1 MPVLGTGL
9 DALILPSITLGLFL
23 AGGLARLVRNSII
36 EVMAQ
41 DYIRTAYAKGLTA
54 LRVVAKHA
62 MRNAII
68 PPLTLLGIQFALL
81 IGGAVVT
88 ETVFARPGH
97 RSPAR
102 ARGAGEGLSGRA
114 GRRRADHRRLCADQP
129 GDRHR
134 LRHHRSAGAGVTRVA
149 RLLGAPG
156 AVAGSVVL
164 VAILALAALAPLLAP
179 YDWNATSQCRRLA
192 PMSAEHW
199 FGCDLFGRDILS
211 RVMYGARFSLAMGI
225 STVAISLVFGALLG
239 VTIAYAGGRVDA
251 IGARLIDAMLC
262 FPPII
267 LAILIVAVLGVG
279 LWNAA
284 LAVGISG
291 IPRFARIT
299 RAATLSL
306 AARDFVEAAR
316 AVGAGR
322 MRIVL
327 RHLLPNLAPILIVL
341 TTLDLGG
348 AVLFTATLS
357 FLGLGAQP
365 PTPEWGAMLNAGREY
380 VRYAPWTMIFPGLA
394 LFLTVM
400 AVNLVGDRFSLV
412 LDPRQRGRA

>member
-1 MPVLGTGL
+1 MSQVQP
-9 DALILPSITLGLFL
+9 
-23 AGGLARLVRNSII
+23 RER
-36 EVMAQ
+36 
-41 DYIRTAYAKGLTA
+41 
-54 LRVVAKHA
+54 RV
-62 MRNAII
+62 
-68 PPLTLLGIQFALL
+68 T
-81 IGGAVVT
+81 
-88 ETVFARPGH
+88 
-97 RSPAR
+97 S
-102 ARGAGEGLSGRA
+102 
-114 GRRRADHRRLCADQP
+114 
-129 GDRHR
+129 
-134 LRHHRSAGAGVTRVA
+134 

-156 AVAGSVVL
+156 AVAGTVVL
-164 VAILALAALAPLLAP
+164 VVILALAVLAPLLAP

-192 PMSAEHW
+192 PISADHW

-211 RVMYGARFSLAMGI
+211 RVMYGARFSLAMGV
-225 STVAISLVFGALLG
+225 STVTISLVAGALLG
-239 VTIAYAGGRVDA
+239 VVIAYGGGRIDA
-251 IGARLIDAMLC
+251 IGTRLIDAMLC

-306 AARDFVEAAR
+306 VARDFVEAAR
-316 AVGAGR
+316 AVGSGR

-327 RHLLPNLAPILIVL
+327 RHLLPNLTPILIVI

-400 AVNLVGDRFSLV
+400 AVNLVGDRLSLV
-412 LDPRQRGRA
+412 LDPRQRDRA

>member
-1 MPVLGTGL
+1 MSG
-9 DALILPSITLGLFL
+9 A
-23 AGGLARLVRNSII
+23 ALARRP
-36 EVMAQ
+36 
-41 DYIRTAYAKGLTA
+41 
-54 LRVVAKHA
+54 RV
-62 MRNAII
+62 
-68 PPLTLLGIQFALL
+68 
-81 IGGAVVT
+81 
-88 ETVFARPGH
+88 
-97 RSPAR
+97 
-102 ARGAGEGLSGRA
+102 LS
-114 GRRRADHRRLCADQP
+114 
-129 GDRHR
+129 
-134 LRHHRSAGAGVTRVA
+134 

-156 AVAGSVVL
+156 AVAGTVVIA
-164 VAILALAALAPLLAP
+164 AILALAVFAPYLAP

-192 PMSAEHW
+192 PLSAEHW

-211 RVMYGARFSLAMGI
+211 RVMYGARFSLAMGV

-239 VTIAYAGGRVDA
+239 IVIAYGGGRIDR
-251 IGARLIDAMLC
+251 IGARVIDSMLC

-279 LWNAA
+279 LLNAA

-306 AARDFVEAAR
+306 TARDFVEAAR
-316 AVGAGR
+316 AVGSSHA
-322 MRIVL
+322 RIIL
-327 RHLLPNLAPILIVL
+327 RHLLPNLAPILIVIA
-341 TTLDLGG
+341 TLDLGG

-400 AVNLVGDRFSLV
+400 AVNLVGDRLSLI
-412 LDPRQRGRA
+412 LDPRQNDRS

>member
-1 MPVLGTGL
+1 
-9 DALILPSITLGLFL
+9 
-23 AGGLARLVRNSII
+23 
-36 EVMAQ
+36 
-41 DYIRTAYAKGLTA
+41 
-54 LRVVAKHA
+54 
-62 MRNAII
+62 
-68 PPLTLLGIQFALL
+68 
-81 IGGAVVT
+81 
-88 ETVFARPGH
+88 
-97 RSPAR
+97 
-102 ARGAGEGLSGRA
+102 
-114 GRRRADHRRLCADQP
+114 
-129 GDRHR
+129 
-134 LRHHRSAGAGVTRVA
+134 VTRVP

-156 AVAGSVVL
+156 AAVGSIVL

-199 FGCDLFGRDILS
+199 FGCDLFGRDVLS
-211 RVMYGARFSLAMGI
+211 RIMYGARFSLAMGI
-225 STVAISLVFGALLG
+225 STVAISLVFGGLLG
-239 VTIAYAGGRVDA
+239 VAIAYASGRVDA
-251 IGARLIDAMLC
+251 VGARLIDAMLS

-279 LWNAA
+279 LMNAA

-299 RAATLSL
+299 RAATLTL

-322 MRIVL
+322 TRIVL
-327 RHLLPNLAPILIVL
+327 RHLLPNLAPILIVI
-341 TTLDLGG
+341 TTLDLGN

-380 VRYAPWTMIFPGLA
+380 VRYAPWTMVFPGLA

-400 AVNLVGDRFSLV
+400 AVNLVGDRLSLV

>member
-1 MPVLGTGL
+1 
-9 DALILPSITLGLFL
+9 
-23 AGGLARLVRNSII
+23 
-36 EVMAQ
+36 
-41 DYIRTAYAKGLTA
+41 
-54 LRVVAKHA
+54 
-62 MRNAII
+62 MR
-68 PPLTLLGIQFALL
+68 QM
-81 IGGAVVT
+81 
-88 ETVFARPGH
+88 
-97 RSPAR
+97 
-102 ARGAGEGLSGRA
+102 
-114 GRRRADHRRLCADQP
+114 
-129 GDRHR
+129 
-134 LRHHRSAGAGVTRVA
+134 
-149 RLLGAPG
+149 LGAPG
-156 AVAGSVVL
+156 AL
-164 VAILALAALAPLLAP
+164 VGCIVILAIFILTVVAPFIVP

-199 FGCDLFGRDILS
+199 FGCDLFGRDLLS
-211 RVMYGARFSLAMGI
+211 RVLVGARYSLGMGV
-225 STVAISLVFGALLG
+225 STVVISLVFGATLG
-239 VTIAYAGGRVDA
+239 VVIAYSGGRVDRV
-251 IGARLIDAMLC
+251 GARVIDALLC

-291 IPRFARIT
+291 IPKFARIT

-306 AARDFVEAAR
+306 AAREFVEAAR
-316 AVGAGR
+316 AMGASGVR
-322 MRIVL
+322 VML

-380 VRYAPWTMIFPGLA
+380 VRYAPWTMVFPGLA

-400 AVNLVGDRFSLV
+400 AVNLVGDRLSAV
-412 LDPRQRGRA
+412 LDPRHRSRQ

>member
-1 MPVLGTGL
+1 VSE
-9 DALILPSITLGLFL
+9 LPRAPSL
-23 AGGLARLVRNSII
+23 
-36 EVMAQ
+36 
-41 DYIRTAYAKGLTA
+41 LT
-54 LRVVAKHA
+54 
-62 MRNAII
+62 
-68 PPLTLLGIQFALL
+68 
-81 IGGAVVT
+81 
-88 ETVFARPGH
+88 
-97 RSPAR
+97 
-102 ARGAGEGLSGRA
+102 
-114 GRRRADHRRLCADQP
+114 
-129 GDRHR
+129 
-134 LRHHRSAGAGVTRVA
+134 

-156 AVAGSVVL
+156 AVAGTIVI
-164 VAILALAALAPLLAP
+164 ATILALAVFAPYLAP

-192 PMSAEHW
+192 PMSVEHW
-199 FGCDLFGRDILS
+199 FGCDLFGRDVFS
-211 RVMYGARFSLAMGI
+211 RVIYGARFSLAMGL
-225 STVAISLVFGALLG
+225 STVTISLVFGGLLG
-239 VTIAYAGGRVDA
+239 IVIAYGGGRIDR
-251 IGARLIDAMLC
+251 IGARVIDAMLC

-279 LWNAA
+279 LLNAA

-316 AVGAGR
+316 AVGSSHA
-322 MRIVL
+322 RIVL
-327 RHLLPNLAPILIVL
+327 RHLLPNLAPILIVIA
-341 TTLDLGG
+341 TLDLGG

-400 AVNLVGDRFSLV
+400 SVNLVGDRLSLI
-412 LDPRQRGRA
+412 LDPRQRDRA

>member
-1 MPVLGTGL
+1 
-9 DALILPSITLGLFL
+9 
-23 AGGLARLVRNSII
+23 
-36 EVMAQ
+36 
-41 DYIRTAYAKGLTA
+41 
-54 LRVVAKHA
+54 
-62 MRNAII
+62 
-68 PPLTLLGIQFALL
+68 
-81 IGGAVVT
+81 
-88 ETVFARPGH
+88 
-97 RSPAR
+97 
-102 ARGAGEGLSGRA
+102 
-114 GRRRADHRRLCADQP
+114 
-129 GDRHR
+129 
-134 LRHHRSAGAGVTRVA
+134 VTRALATPGRQRAVA

-156 AVAGSVVL
+156 AVAGAVVL
-164 VAILALAALAPLLAP
+164 AVILTLAVLAPWIAP
-179 YDWNATSQCRRLA
+179 YDWDATSQCRRLA
-192 PMSAEHW
+192 PMSAAHW
-199 FGCDLFGRDILS
+199 FGCDLFGRDLLS

-225 STVAISLVFGALLG
+225 STIAISLVFGALLG
-239 VTIAYAGGRVDA
+239 VAVAYGGGRVDA

-279 LWNAA
+279 LLNAA

-306 AARDFVEAAR
+306 VARDFVEAAR
-316 AVGAGR
+316 AVGSGH

-327 RHLLPNLAPILIVL
+327 RHLLPNLAPILIVIA
-341 TTLDLGG
+341 TLDLGG

-394 LFLTVM
+394 LFLTVI
-400 AVNLVGDRFSLV
+400 AVNLVGDRLSLV
-412 LDPRQRGRA
+412 LDPRQRGRT

>member
-1 MPVLGTGL
+1 MSAT
-9 DALILPSITLGLFL
+9 LP
-23 AGGLARLVRNSII
+23 R
-36 EVMAQ
+36 Q
-41 DYIRTAYAKGLTA
+41 
-54 LRVVAKHA
+54 
-62 MRNAII
+62 
-68 PPLTLLGIQFALL
+68 PWLL
-81 IGGAVVT
+81 
-88 ETVFARPGH
+88 
-97 RSPAR
+97 S
-102 ARGAGEGLSGRA
+102 
-114 GRRRADHRRLCADQP
+114 
-129 GDRHR
+129 
-134 LRHHRSAGAGVTRVA
+134 

-156 AVAGSVVL
+156 AVAGTIVIA
-164 VAILALAALAPLLAP
+164 AILGLAAFAPYLAP

-192 PMSAEHW
+192 PMTAEHW
-199 FGCDLFGRDILS
+199 FGCDLFGRDIFS
-211 RVMYGARFSLAMGI
+211 RVIYGARFSLAMGL
-225 STVAISLVFGALLG
+225 STVAISLTFGALLG
-239 VTIAYAGGRVDA
+239 IVIAYGGGRIDR
-251 IGARLIDAMLC
+251 IGARVIDSMLC

-279 LWNAA
+279 LMNAA

-316 AVGAGR
+316 AVGSSHR
-322 MRIVL
+322 RIVL
-327 RHLLPNLAPILIVL
+327 RHLLPNLAPILIVIA
-341 TTLDLGG
+341 TLDLGG

-400 AVNLVGDRFSLV
+400 AVNLVGDRLSLI
-412 LDPRQRGRA
+412 LDPRQRDRG

>member
-1 MPVLGTGL
+1 M
-9 DALILPSITLGLFL
+9 
-23 AGGLARLVRNSII
+23 
-36 EVMAQ
+36 
-41 DYIRTAYAKGLTA
+41 
-54 LRVVAKHA
+54 
-62 MRNAII
+62 
-68 PPLTLLGIQFALL
+68 
-81 IGGAVVT
+81 
-88 ETVFARPGH
+88 
-97 RSPAR
+97 
-102 ARGAGEGLSGRA
+102 
-114 GRRRADHRRLCADQP
+114 
-129 GDRHR
+129 
-134 LRHHRSAGAGVTRVA
+134 TRVA

-156 AVAGSVVL
+156 AIAGSIVL
-164 VAILALAALAPLLAP
+164 VTILVLAAMAPLIAP
-179 YDWNATSQCRRLA
+179 YDWNAASQCRRLA
-192 PMSAEHW
+192 PMSADHW
-199 FGCDLFGRDILS
+199 FGCDLFGRDVLS

-225 STVAISLVFGALLG
+225 STVAISLVFGSLLG
-239 VTIAYAGGRVDA
+239 VVTAYGGGRVDA
-251 IGARLIDAMLC
+251 IGARLIDTMLS

-279 LWNAA
+279 LMNAA

-299 RAATLSL
+299 RAATLTL

-327 RHLLPNLAPILIVL
+327 RHLLPNLAPILIVI
-341 TTLDLGG
+341 TTLDLGS

-380 VRYAPWTMIFPGLA
+380 ARYAPWTMIFPGLA

-400 AVNLVGDRFSLV
+400 AVNLVGDRLSLV
-412 LDPRQRGRA
+412 LDPRQRRRA

>member
-1 MPVLGTGL
+1 M
-9 DALILPSITLGLFL
+9 
-23 AGGLARLVRNSII
+23 
-36 EVMAQ
+36 
-41 DYIRTAYAKGLTA
+41 
-54 LRVVAKHA
+54 
-62 MRNAII
+62 
-68 PPLTLLGIQFALL
+68 
-81 IGGAVVT
+81 
-88 ETVFARPGH
+88 
-97 RSPAR
+97 
-102 ARGAGEGLSGRA
+102 
-114 GRRRADHRRLCADQP
+114 
-129 GDRHR
+129 
-134 LRHHRSAGAGVTRVA
+134 TRVT

-156 AVAGSVVL
+156 AVAGSIVL

-199 FGCDLFGRDILS
+199 FGCDLFGRDVLS

-225 STVAISLVFGALLG
+225 STVAISLVFGGLLG
-239 VTIAYAGGRVDA
+239 VAVAYASGRVDA
-251 IGARLIDAMLC
+251 VGARLIDAMLS

-279 LWNAA
+279 LMNAA

-291 IPRFARIT
+291 IPRFARIA
-299 RAATLSL
+299 RAATLTL

-322 MRIVL
+322 IRIVL
-327 RHLLPNLAPILIVL
+327 RHLLPNLAPILIVI
-341 TTLDLGG
+341 TTLDLGN

-380 VRYAPWTMIFPGLA
+380 VRCAPWTMVFPGLA

-400 AVNLVGDRFSLV
+400 AVNLVGDRLSLV

>member
-1 MPVLGTGL
+1 
-9 DALILPSITLGLFL
+9 
-23 AGGLARLVRNSII
+23 VR
-36 EVMAQ
+36 
-41 DYIRTAYAKGLTA
+41 
-54 LRVVAKHA
+54 
-62 MRNAII
+62 
-68 PPLTLLGIQFALL
+68 
-81 IGGAVVT
+81 
-88 ETVFARPGH
+88 
-97 RSPAR
+97 
-102 ARGAGEGLSGRA
+102 
-114 GRRRADHRRLCADQP
+114 
-129 GDRHR
+129 
-134 LRHHRSAGAGVTRVA
+134 RVA

-156 AVAGSVVL
+156 AAAGSIVL
-164 VAILALAALAPLLAP
+164 VAILTMAAAAPLLAP

-192 PMSAEHW
+192 PMSAQHW

-211 RVMYGARFSLAMGI
+211 RVMYGARFSLAMGL
-225 STVAISLVFGALLG
+225 STVAISLLFGALLG
-239 VTIAYAGGRVDA
+239 VAIAFAGGRIDA
-251 IGARLIDAMLC
+251 LGSRLIDSLLS

-291 IPRFARIT
+291 VPRFARIT
-299 RAATLSL
+299 RAATLTL
-306 AARDFVEAAR
+306 VARDFVEAAR

-322 MRIVL
+322 LRIVL
-327 RHLLPNLAPILIVL
+327 RHLLPNLSPILIVI

-400 AVNLVGDRFSLV
+400 AVNLVGDRLSLV

>member
-1 MPVLGTGL
+1 M
-9 DALILPSITLGLFL
+9 S
-23 AGGLARLVRNSII
+23 
-36 EVMAQ
+36 
-41 DYIRTAYAKGLTA
+41 
-54 LRVVAKHA
+54 
-62 MRNAII
+62 
-68 PPLTLLGIQFALL
+68 
-81 IGGAVVT
+81 
-88 ETVFARPGH
+88 
-97 RSPAR
+97 
-102 ARGAGEGLSGRA
+102 
-114 GRRRADHRRLCADQP
+114 
-129 GDRHR
+129 
-134 LRHHRSAGAGVTRVA
+134 

-156 AVAGSVVL
+156 AQAGTIVL
-164 VAILALAALAPLLAP
+164 VAILTLAALAPEIAP

-192 PMSAEHW
+192 PLSAAHW

-239 VTIAYAGGRVDA
+239 IMIAYAGGRVDA
-251 IGARLIDAMLC
+251 VGARLIDAMLC

-267 LAILIVAVLGVG
+267 LAILIVAVFGVG

-291 IPRFARIT
+291 IPRFARII

-316 AVGAGR
+316 ALGAGR

-327 RHLLPNLAPILIVL
+327 RHLLPNLTPILIVI
-341 TTLDLGG
+341 TTLDLGN

-400 AVNLVGDRFSLV
+400 AVNLVGDRLSLV
-412 LDPRQRGRA
+412 LDPRQRSRA

>member
-1 MPVLGTGL
+1 MKL
-9 DALILPSITLGLFL
+9 
-23 AGGLARLVRNSII
+23 
-36 EVMAQ
+36 
-41 DYIRTAYAKGLTA
+41 
-54 LRVVAKHA
+54 
-62 MRNAII
+62 
-68 PPLTLLGIQFALL
+68 
-81 IGGAVVT
+81 
-88 ETVFARPGH
+88 
-97 RSPAR
+97 
-102 ARGAGEGLSGRA
+102 
-114 GRRRADHRRLCADQP
+114 
-129 GDRHR
+129 
-134 LRHHRSAGAGVTRVA
+134 A

-156 AVAGSVVL
+156 AVAGSIVL
-164 VAILALAALAPLLAP
+164 IAILALALLAPVLAP

-192 PMSAEHW
+192 PLSAEHW

-211 RVMYGARFSLAMGI
+211 RVMYGARFSLAMGL
-225 STVAISLVFGALLG
+225 STVTISLLFGALLG
-239 VTIAYAGGRVDA
+239 AAIAYSGGRIDA
-251 IGARLIDAMLC
+251 IGTRLIDAMLS

-299 RAATLSL
+299 RAATLTL
-306 AARDFVEAAR
+306 VARDFVEAAR
-316 AVGAGR
+316 AVGAGSV
-322 MRIVL
+322 RILL

-341 TTLDLGG
+341 TTLDLGS

-400 AVNLVGDRFSLV
+400 AVNLVGDRLSLV
-412 LDPRQRGRA
+412 LDPRQQGKH

>member
-1 MPVLGTGL
+1 MMRGP
-9 DALILPSITLGLFL
+9 P
-23 AGGLARLVRNSII
+23 
-36 EVMAQ
+36 
-41 DYIRTAYAKGLTA
+41 IRRGP
-54 LRVVAKHA
+54 RV
-62 MRNAII
+62 I
-68 PPLTLLGIQFALL
+68 
-81 IGGAVVT
+81 
-88 ETVFARPGH
+88 
-97 RSPAR
+97 S
-102 ARGAGEGLSGRA
+102 
-114 GRRRADHRRLCADQP
+114 
-129 GDRHR
+129 
-134 LRHHRSAGAGVTRVA
+134 

-156 AVAGSVVL
+156 AQAGTIVL
-164 VAILALAALAPLLAP
+164 AAILMLAALAPEIAP

-192 PMSAEHW
+192 PMSAAHW

-239 VTIAYAGGRVDA
+239 IVIAYAGGRVDA
-251 IGARLIDAMLC
+251 VGARLIDAMLC

-267 LAILIVAVLGVG
+267 LAILIVAVFGVG

-284 LAVGISG
+284 LAVGLSG
-291 IPRFARIT
+291 IPRFARII

-316 AVGAGR
+316 ALGAGR
-322 MRIVL
+322 IRIVL
-327 RHLLPNLAPILIVL
+327 RHLLPNLTPILIVI
-341 TTLDLGG
+341 TTLDLGN

-400 AVNLVGDRFSLV
+400 AVNLVGDRLSLV
-412 LDPRQRGRA
+412 LDPRQRSRA

>member
-1 MPVLGTGL
+1 VTP
-9 DALILPSITLGLFL
+9 ALEQPRGPGVIW
-23 AGGLARLVRNSII
+23 RLV
-36 EVMAQ
+36 A
-41 DYIRTAYAKGLTA
+41 
-54 LRVVAKHA
+54 
-62 MRNAII
+62 
-68 PPLTLLGIQFALL
+68 
-81 IGGAVVT
+81 
-88 ETVFARPGH
+88 
-97 RSPAR
+97 
-102 ARGAGEGLSGRA
+102 
-114 GRRRADHRRLCADQP
+114 
-129 GDRHR
+129 
-134 LRHHRSAGAGVTRVA
+134 
-149 RLLGAPG
+149 APG
-156 AVAGSVVL
+156 AFAGILVL
-164 VAILALAALAPLLAP
+164 VAILLLAALAPLLAP

-192 PMSAEHW
+192 PMSAAHW

-239 VTIAYAGGRVDA
+239 IVIAYGGGRVDA
-251 IGARLIDAMLC
+251 IGTRLIDAMLC

-284 LAVGISG
+284 LAVGMSG
-291 IPRFARIT
+291 IPRFARIA

-306 AARDFVEAAR
+306 VARDFVEAAR
-316 AVGAGR
+316 AVGSGH

-327 RHLLPNLAPILIVL
+327 RHLLPNLTPILIVI
-341 TTLDLGG
+341 TTLDLGS

-400 AVNLVGDRFSLV
+400 AVNLVGDRLSLV

>member
-1 MPVLGTGL
+1 MSGVV
-9 DALILPSITLGLFL
+9 DAAT
-23 AGGLARLVRNSII
+23 AAARLR
-36 EVMAQ
+36 
-41 DYIRTAYAKGLTA
+41 G
-54 LRVVAKHA
+54 
-62 MRNAII
+62 
-68 PPLTLLGIQFALL
+68 
-81 IGGAVVT
+81 
-88 ETVFARPGH
+88 PGV
-97 RSPAR
+97 
-102 ARGAGEGLSGRA
+102 LS
-114 GRRRADHRRLCADQP
+114 
-129 GDRHR
+129 
-134 LRHHRSAGAGVTRVA
+134 

-156 AVAGSVVL
+156 AMVGTVVIA
-164 VAILALAALAPLLAP
+164 VILALAVLAPVLAP
-179 YDWNATSQCRRLA
+179 YDWNATSLCRRLA

-199 FGCDLFGRDILS
+199 FGCDIFGRDVLS
-211 RVMYGARFSLAMGI
+211 RVMFGARYSLAMGI
-225 STVAISLVFGALLG
+225 STVVISLLFGALLG
-239 VTIAYAGGRVDA
+239 IFIAYAGGRVDA
-251 IGARLIDAMLC
+251 VGARVIDAMLG

-316 AVGAGR
+316 SIGSGNT
-322 MRIVL
+322 RIVL
-327 RHLLPNLAPILIVL
+327 RHLLPNLAPVLIVIA
-341 TTLDLGG
+341 TLDLGS

-400 AVNLVGDRFSLV
+400 SVNLVGDRLSLV
-412 LDPRQRGRA
+412 LDPRQKDRS

>member
-1 MPVLGTGL
+1 
-9 DALILPSITLGLFL
+9 
-23 AGGLARLVRNSII
+23 
-36 EVMAQ
+36 
-41 DYIRTAYAKGLTA
+41 
-54 LRVVAKHA
+54 
-62 MRNAII
+62 MR
-68 PPLTLLGIQFALL
+68 
-81 IGGAVVT
+81 
-88 ETVFARPGH
+88 
-97 RSPAR
+97 S
-102 ARGAGEGLSGRA
+102 
-114 GRRRADHRRLCADQP
+114 
-129 GDRHR
+129 
-134 LRHHRSAGAGVTRVA
+134 VA

-156 AVAGSVVL
+156 AAVGAVVL
-164 VAILALAALAPLLAP
+164 VAVLALAALAPLFAP
-179 YDWNATSQCRRLA
+179 YDWNATSICRRLA
-192 PMSAEHW
+192 PMSPEHW

-225 STVAISLVFGALLG
+225 STVAISLIFGALLG
-239 VTIAYAGGRVDA
+239 VVIAYAGGKTDA
-251 IGARLIDAMLC
+251 IGARLIDALLC

-299 RAATLSL
+299 RSATLSL

-316 AVGAGR
+316 AVGSGHA
-322 MRIVL
+322 RIVL

-341 TTLDLGG
+341 TTLDLGS

-394 LFLTVM
+394 LFVTVM
-400 AVNLVGDRFSLV
+400 AVNLVGDRLSLV
-412 LDPRQRGRA
+412 LDPRQRGR

>member
-1 MPVLGTGL
+1 VSDFPR
-9 DALILPSITLGLFL
+9 APSL
-23 AGGLARLVRNSII
+23 
-36 EVMAQ
+36 
-41 DYIRTAYAKGLTA
+41 LT
-54 LRVVAKHA
+54 
-62 MRNAII
+62 
-68 PPLTLLGIQFALL
+68 
-81 IGGAVVT
+81 
-88 ETVFARPGH
+88 
-97 RSPAR
+97 
-102 ARGAGEGLSGRA
+102 
-114 GRRRADHRRLCADQP
+114 
-129 GDRHR
+129 
-134 LRHHRSAGAGVTRVA
+134 

-156 AVAGSVVL
+156 AVAGTIVI
-164 VAILALAALAPLLAP
+164 ATILALAVFAPYLAP

-199 FGCDLFGRDILS
+199 FGCDLFGRDVFS
-211 RVMYGARFSLAMGI
+211 RVIYGARFSLAMGL
-225 STVAISLVFGALLG
+225 STVTISLVFGGLLG
-239 VTIAYAGGRVDA
+239 IVIAYGGGRIDR
-251 IGARLIDAMLC
+251 IGARVIDAMLC

-279 LWNAA
+279 LLNAA

-316 AVGAGR
+316 AVGSSHA
-322 MRIVL
+322 RIVL
-327 RHLLPNLAPILIVL
+327 RHLLPNLAPILIVIA
-341 TTLDLGG
+341 TLDLGG

-400 AVNLVGDRFSLV
+400 SVNLVGDRLSLI
-412 LDPRQRGRA
+412 LDPRQRDRA